1 MIGINVRSDGPIRYA
16 DLIVDGIKTLET
28 REHDSLAPYVGK
40 QVAIIRTGEGKAQA
54 IGTAI
59 IGKPIYIPS
68 LKAFR
73 ALQDLHMVPAG
84 SKFDI
89 KPGGVKILYPLA
101 GAMRW
106 PKPRPVAQY
115 GIVAREV
122 FEYGDVVDMQQGTC
136 A

>member
-1 MIGINVRSDGPIRYA
+1 MIGINVRSDGPVRYA

-59 IGKPIYIPS
+59 IGEPIFIRS
-68 LKAFR
+68 NAAWASFR
-73 ALQDLHMVPAG
+73 DMHLVPAG
-84 SKFDI
+84 SKFD
-89 KPGGVKILYPLA
+89 KANGQAKVLYPLA
-101 GAMRW
+101 SAVRW
-106 PKPRPVAQY
+106 PKPLHVAQY

-122 FEYGDVVDMQQGTC
+122 LEFGDTV
-136 A
+136 